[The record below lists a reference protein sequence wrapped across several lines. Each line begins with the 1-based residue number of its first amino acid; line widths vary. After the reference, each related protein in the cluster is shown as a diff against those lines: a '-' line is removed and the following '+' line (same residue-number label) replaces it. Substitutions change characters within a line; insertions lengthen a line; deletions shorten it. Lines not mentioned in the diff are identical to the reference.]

1 MTVQEDITLWQ
12 RLAGEAKAG
21 QLFLD
26 DSVAKRCQT
35 AIDSQL
41 AVYQACLEGV
51 DQMSKVTGL
60 GEFECGKELAKLL
73 GLKAIDPAGDGDL
86 SSALKDHIRVLEL
99 MADTIQSSIDRLQEQ
114 DSTNSQAYNQI

>member
-1 MTVQEDITLWQ
+1 MSVQEDITLWQ
-12 RLAGEAKAG
+12 RLATEAKAG
-21 QLFLD
+21 SLYLD
-26 DSVAKRCQT
+26 DSVAKRCQS
-35 AIDSQL
+35 AISSQID
-41 AVYQACLEGV
+41 VYRACLAGLE
-51 DQMSKVTGL
+51 QLSNVTGL
-60 GEFECGKELAKLL
+60 GDFECGKELAKLL